1 MSSMRNALTRHF
13 QPIELFKQAW
23 NKPALQYRANN
34 VMAMIERSNRIS
46 FWVASIILFQN
57 NPEDRAQMILK
68 FINIGEVR
76 S

>member
-1 MSSMRNALTRHF
+1 
-13 QPIELFKQAW
+13 LFKQAW

-34 VMAMIERSNRIS
+34 VVAMIERSNRIS

-68 FINIGEVR
+68 FINVAEVR
-76 S
+76 VY